1 MTDLDFD
8 SFVIPAITGISPVPA
23 STPLQ
28 RAAGK
33 LQRALPPGW
42 RVEIV
47 EGPRQDGGIGQPVL
61 RLVMSER

>member
-8 SFVIPAITGISPVPA
+8 AFVLPAITGISPVSA
-23 STPLQ
+23 STPMH

-42 RVEIV
+42 RVEVV
-47 EGPRQDGGIGQPVL
+47 EGPRRNGQAGQPVL
-61 RLVMSER
+61 RVVVSDQ